1 VSEKPLVVVESPTK
15 IRTIQKYLGK
25 DYKVV
30 ATVGHI
36 RDLPP
41 KEIGIDLEDNF
52 KPLYRTIPGKQ
63 KVIGALK
70 SAAGN
75 AREIYLAP
83 DPDRE
88 GEAIAWHAAEV
99 LKKKDR
105 RFHRVLFHELTRNA
119 ILNAMAHPEPL
130 NKDKYEAQQ
139 ARRILDRLVGYQVSP
154 LLWKKV
160 KGSLSAGRVQSVAVR
175 IICERERAIQQFVP
189 EEYWSITARLEGHT
203 PPPFEA
209 KLVKKGGEKVAIG
222 NGEEAAAIAQ
232 DLRGA
237 SYKVAAVVKKT
248 IRKNPQPPFITS
260 KLQQEAIRKLR
271 FSAKKTMLIAQQL
284 YEGID
289 LGPGE
294 PVGLITYMRTDST
307 RIAAEAAH
315 EALDWIRKVHGD
327 DYALEKPRFFQ
338 NRKKVQDAHEAIRP
352 TAVFNTPEKMAAYL
366 SKDQL
371 ALYQLI
377 WRRFVA
383 SQMQPALIDQNTVS
397 IAASLQ
403 HNDVTDAIGDTR
415 QAGDYTLT
423 VTGSTLK
430 FPGFM
435 RVYQTVDE
443 EAESNRKEQA
453 LPPLA
458 EGDRLALRQ
467 IVPKQHFTQPPP
479 RFSEASLVKEL
490 EENGIGRPSTY
501 TAILSTIRDKGYV
514 ELIKGYFHPVELGF
528 IVNDLLVANFPEI
541 FDVEFTAKM
550 EDNLD
555 RVETAEMDA
564 LSVLTNF
571 YGPFRE
577 KLAAAENQM
586 LSVKGVGIPTD
597 LTCPRCNGNKLH
609 VKIGK
614 NGHFLACSGY
624 PECTYSRDYVR
635 DERGRIQPVEPNHEA
650 ATDKSCPKCGKPM
663 VIKRGKYGEFLACS
677 GFPQCNHTE
686 SVNGGANGKSIGVS
700 CPEPGCSGQILE
712 KKSKRGKT
720 FYGCDRYPKCTF
732 ATWDKPVAKAC
743 PVCGAPYLV
752 EKSSKREGTYL
763 SCVNRECGYKET
775 L

>member
-25 DYKVV
+25 AYNVV

-52 KPLYRTIPGKQ
+52 KPLYRTIPGKN
-63 KVIGALK
+63 KVVSALK

-75 AREIYLAP
+75 AMDIYLAP

-88 GEAIAWHAAEV
+88 GEAIAWHTTEV
-99 LKKKDR
+99 LKKKGR

-119 ILNAMAHPEPL
+119 ILKSMAEPEAL

-175 IICERERAIQQFVP
+175 IICERERAIHKFVA
-189 EEYWSITARLEGHT
+189 EEYWSITAQLEGHT

-209 KLVKKGGEKVAIG
+209 KLAKKNDEKLTIPDGVTADAIV
-222 NGEEAAAIAQ
+222 EE
-232 DLRGA
+232 LRRA
-237 SYKVAAVVKKT
+237 SYQVAKVVKKSV
-248 IRKNPQPPFITS
+248 RKNPQPPFITS

-271 FSAKKTMLIAQQL
+271 FSAKKAMLIAQQL

-315 EALDWIRKVHGD
+315 EALDWIRRTHGD
-327 DYALEKPRFFQ
+327 AYALDKPRFFQ

-352 TAVFNTPEKMAAYL
+352 TAVENTPEKLAAYL
-366 SKDQL
+366 SKDQM
-371 ALYQLI
+371 ALYQMI

-383 SQMQPALIDQNTVS
+383 SQMQPALVDQNTIT
-397 IAASLQ
+397 IAASP
-403 HNDVTDAIGDTR
+403 DPSAIQDKTSL
-415 QAGDYTLT
+415 AKENHYTLT
-423 VTGSTLK
+423 LTGSTLK

-443 EAESNRKEQA
+443 EAESSRQEQV

-458 EGDRLALRQ
+458 EGDSLEMRQ
-467 IVPKQHFTQPPP
+467 IIPKQHFTQPPP

-501 TAILSTIRDKGYV
+501 AAILSTIRDKGYV
-514 ELIKGYFHPVELGF
+514 ELLKGYFHPSELGF
-528 IVNDLLVANFPEI
+528 IVNDLLVDNFPEI
-541 FDVEFTAKM
+541 FNVEFTATM

-564 LSVLTNF
+564 LSVLNGF
-571 YGPFRE
+571 YGPFKE
-577 KLAAAENQM
+577 KLSIAEKQM
-586 LSVKGVGIPTD
+586 LSVKGVGIATE
-597 LTCPRCNGNKLH
+597 LTCPQCNQHKLH

-635 DERGRIQPVEPNHEA
+635 DERGNIQPVEPNHEA
-650 ATDKSCPKCGKPM
+650 ATDKTCPKCHKPM

-677 GFPQCNHTE
+677 GFPECSHTE
-686 SVNGGANGKSIGVS
+686 SINGGANGKSIGVN
-700 CPEPGCSGQILE
+700 CPEPGCEGQIVE
-712 KKSKRGKT
+712 KKSKRGKI
-720 FYGCDRYPKCTF
+720 FYGCSRYPECTF
-732 ATWDKPVAKAC
+732 ATWDKPVNKAC
-743 PVCGAPYLV
+743 PACGAPHLI
-752 EKSSKREGTYL
+752 EKTSKRDGTYFA
-763 SCVNRECGYKET
+763 CANRECGYKET
-775 L
+775 V